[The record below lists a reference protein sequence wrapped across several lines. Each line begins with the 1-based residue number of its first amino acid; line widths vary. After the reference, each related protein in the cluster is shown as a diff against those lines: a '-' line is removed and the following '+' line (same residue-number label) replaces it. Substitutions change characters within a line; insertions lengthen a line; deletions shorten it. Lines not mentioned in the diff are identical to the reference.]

1 MELLARQ
8 GGGKPVNDHEN
19 QAPIYFKSLELENV
33 RCFAQPQR
41 LDLSNEHG
49 NPVQWVLILGDNG
62 VGKTTLLQCLA
73 WMRPVPSIVKTED
86 DVGRDIFSAEPAL
99 NNEENETWESLIRVG
114 AEVTVNLKAT
124 LSVGQSLGNRGVNST
139 NKTVTTAATMTGM
152 NGQLQDIISPKQ
164 DIPNT
169 LQEASLPNLAIFA
182 YGAARRSGTL
192 KVDRGARS
200 DALASLFW
208 ASTELYDAED
218 ILLKLDHRAAK
229 PGKQQVIDR
238 KRLDRVKE
246 ILATI
251 LPDIEHEDN
260 IKILGPAIFS
270 PSSEPDGV
278 RFQTPYGLVPLSALS
293 LGYQTTL
300 TWVVDLALRLF
311 EHYSESPDPLSEP
324 GIVLIDN
331 IDLHLHPRWQQ
342 RVMENLSN
350 CFRAIQ
356 FVATAHSPLIVQAAE
371 DAVIAVLRKENEQ
384 VGGSQNP
391 LQGVEGLCKP
401 LNLHEPERLWRGRRA
416 ILRTSQVIIE
426 RHSESVN
433 TWRADQILASDLFDI
448 PTRSK
453 AVEKLARERDEL
465 LDKLDRTQAE
475 EDRLNKLTQKLDSL
489 RTAEDPEDHAA
500 MELIRSVAASLK
512 EDGSDRS

>member
-1 MELLARQ
+1 M
-8 GGGKPVNDHEN
+8 NDHEN

-33 RCFAQPQR
+33 RCFAQCQR
-41 LDLSNEHG
+41 LDLSDEHG

-73 WMRPVPSIVKTED
+73 WMRPVPSMEIVDPEYG
-86 DVGRDIFSAEPAL
+86 VGRELFSTEPAL
-99 NNEENETWESLIRVG
+99 NNEENKTWDSLIRIG
-114 AEVTVNLKAT
+114 TEVTVNLKAT
-124 LSVGQSLGNRGVNST
+124 LSVGQSLGNGGVDST
-139 NKTVTTAATMTGM
+139 NETITTEATMRGM
-152 NGQLQDIISPKQ
+152 NGRLQDSSPRKHG
-164 DIPNT
+164 IPST
-169 LQEASLPNLAIFA
+169 LQEAALPDLAIFA

-229 PGKQQVIDR
+229 PGEQQDIM
-238 KRLDRVKE
+238 RLDRVKK

-251 LPDIEHEDN
+251 LPDIEHEEN
-260 IKILGPAIFS
+260 IRILGPAIFS

-278 RFQTPYGLVPLSALS
+278 RFRTPYGLVPLSALS

-311 EHYSESPDPLSEP
+311 EHYAESLDPLSEP

-331 IDLHLHPRWQQ
+331 IDLHLHPRWQR

-350 CFRAIQ
+350 CFPAIQ

-384 VGGSQNP
+384 V
-391 LQGVEGLCKP
+391 L
-401 LNLHEPERLWRGRRA
+401 
-416 ILRTSQVIIE
+416 IE
-426 RHSESVN
+426 MHSESVN
-433 TWRADQILASDLFDI
+433 AWRADQILASDLFDI

-453 AVEKLARERDEL
+453 AVEKLTRERDEL
-465 LDKLDRTQAE
+465 LEKLDRTQAE
-475 EDRLNKLTQKLDSL
+475 EDRLNELTQKLDSL
-489 RTAEDPEDHAA
+489 PTAEDPEDQAA
-500 MELIRSVAASLK
+500 MDLIRRVAASLQ
-512 EDGSDRS
+512 EGGSDRS

>member
-1 MELLARQ
+1 MGLLVAHQ
-8 GGGKPVNDHEN
+8 GRGEPVNDHKN

-41 LDLSNEHG
+41 LDLSDQHG
-49 NPVQWVLILGDNG
+49 NPVRWVLILGDNG
-62 VGKTTLLQCLA
+62 VGKTTLLECLA
-73 WMRPVPSIVKTED
+73 WMRPVPSPVPSTVETECN
-86 DVGRDIFSAEPAL
+86 VGRGIFSVEPAL
-99 NNEENETWESLIRVG
+99 NNEENEIWESLIRVG
-114 AEVTVNLKAT
+114 DKVTVKLKAT
-124 LSVGQSLGNRGVNST
+124 LSVGQSLGNGGVDST
-139 NKTVTTAATMTGM
+139 NETITTAATMTGM
-152 NGQLQDIISPKQ
+152 NGRLQDSSPQKH
-164 DIPNT
+164 DIPST
-169 LQEASLPNLAIFA
+169 LQEAALPDLAIFA

-192 KVDRGARS
+192 KVDKGARS

-218 ILLKLDHRAAK
+218 ILLKLDHRAEK
-229 PGKQQVIDR
+229 FGEQSIDW

-251 LPDIEHEDN
+251 LPDIEHEKN
-260 IKILGPAIFS
+260 IEILGPAIFS

-278 RFQTPYGLVPLSALS
+278 RFRTPYGLVPLSALS

-311 EHYSESPDPLSEP
+311 EHYPESPDPLSEP

-331 IDLHLHPRWQQ
+331 IDLHLHPRWQR

-384 VGGSQNP
+384 V
-391 LQGVEGLCKP
+391 L
-401 LNLHEPERLWRGRRA
+401 
-416 ILRTSQVIIE
+416 IE
-426 RHSESVN
+426 MHSESVN
-433 TWRADQILASDLFDI
+433 AWRADQILASDLFDI
-448 PTRSK
+448 PTRSRT
-453 AVEKLARERDEL
+453 VRKLSKERDEL
-465 LDKLDRTQAE
+465 LEKSDRTQAE

-489 RTAEDPEDHAA
+489 RTAEDPEDQAA
-500 MELIRSVAASLK
+500 MDLIRRVAASLK

>member
-1 MELLARQ
+1 MELLLARQ
-8 GGGKPVNDHEN
+8 GGGEPVNDHKN

-33 RCFAQPQR
+33 RCFAQRQR
-41 LDLSNEHG
+41 LDLSDEHG

-73 WMRPVPSIVKTED
+73 WMRPVPSPVPSTVETEYN
-86 DVGRDIFSAEPAL
+86 VGREIFSVEPAL

-124 LSVGQSLGNRGVNST
+124 LSVGQSLGNGEAEST
-139 NKTVTTAATMTGM
+139 NETITTAATMKGM
-152 NGQLQDIISPKQ
+152 KGRLQDSTPRKH
-164 DIPNT
+164 DI
-169 LQEASLPNLAIFA
+169 AFLPDLAIFA

-229 PGKQQVIDR
+229 PGKQQSIDR
-238 KRLDRVKE
+238 KRLNRVKK

-251 LPDIEHEDN
+251 LPDIKHEDN

-278 RFQTPYGLVPLSALS
+278 RFRTPYGLVPLSALS

-311 EHYSESPDPLSEP
+311 EHYPESPNPLSEP

-331 IDLHLHPRWQQ
+331 IDLHLHPRWQR

-350 CFRAIQ
+350 CFPAIQ

-384 VGGSQNP
+384 V
-391 LQGVEGLCKP
+391 L
-401 LNLHEPERLWRGRRA
+401 
-416 ILRTSQVIIE
+416 IE
-426 RHSESVN
+426 MHSESVN
-433 TWRADQILASDLFDI
+433 AWRADQILASDLFDI
-448 PTRSK
+448 PTRSRT
-453 AVEKLARERDEL
+453 VRKLSRERDEL
-465 LDKLDRTQAE
+465 LEKSNRTRAE

-489 RTAEDPEDHAA
+489 RTAEDPEDQAA
-500 MELIRSVAASLK
+500 MDLIRRVAASLK

>member
-1 MELLARQ
+1 MELLQAHQ
-8 GGGKPVNDHEN
+8 GRGEPVNDHKN

-41 LDLSNEHG
+41 LDLSDEDG
-49 NPVQWVLILGDNG
+49 NPVRWVLILGENG
-62 VGKTTLLQCLA
+62 VGKTTLLECLA
-73 WMRPVPSIVKTED
+73 WMRPVLSIVETED
-86 DVGRDIFSAEPAL
+86 DVGREIFSAEPAL
-99 NNEENETWESLIRVG
+99 NNEENETWDSLIRVG

-124 LSVGQSLGNRGVNST
+124 LSVGQSLGNGGVDST
-139 NKTVTTAATMTGM
+139 NETITTEATMRGM
-152 NGQLQDIISPKQ
+152 NGRLQDSSPRKH
-164 DIPNT
+164 DIPST
-169 LQEASLPNLAIFA
+169 LQEAFLPDLAIFA

-208 ASTELYDAED
+208 DSTELYDAED
-218 ILLKLDHRAAK
+218 ILLKLDHRAEK
-229 PGKQQVIDR
+229 PGKQQSIDR
-238 KRLDRVKE
+238 KRRDRVKK

-260 IKILGPAIFS
+260 IKIHGPAIFS

-293 LGYQTTL
+293 LGYRTTL

-311 EHYSESPDPLSEP
+311 EHYPESLDPLSEP

-331 IDLHLHPRWQQ
+331 IDLHLHPSWQR

-350 CFRAIQ
+350 FFRAIQ

-384 VGGSQNP
+384 V
-391 LQGVEGLCKP
+391 L
-401 LNLHEPERLWRGRRA
+401 
-416 ILRTSQVIIE
+416 IE
-426 RHSESVN
+426 MHSESVN
-433 TWRADQILASDLFDI
+433 AWRADQILASDLFDI

-453 AVEKLARERDEL
+453 AVEKLTRERDEL
-465 LDKLDRTQAE
+465 LEKLDRTQAE
-475 EDRLNKLTQKLDSL
+475 EDRLNELTQKLDSL
-489 RTAEDPEDHAA
+489 PTAEDPEDQAA
-500 MELIRSVAASLK
+500 MELIRRVAASLK

>member
-1 MELLARQ
+1 MELLQAHQ
-8 GGGKPVNDHEN
+8 WGGEPVSDHKN

-41 LDLSNEHG
+41 LDLSDEHG
-49 NPVQWVLILGDNG
+49 NPVRWVLILGDNG
-62 VGKTTLLQCLA
+62 VGKTTLLECLA
-73 WMRPVPSIVKTED
+73 WMRPVLSMETVDPELGI
-86 DVGRDIFSAEPAL
+86 GRELFRTEPAL
-99 NNEENETWESLIRVG
+99 NNEENKTWDSLIRIG

-124 LSVGQSLGNRGVNST
+124 LSVGQSLGNGGVDST
-139 NKTVTTAATMTGM
+139 NETITTEATMRGM
-152 NGQLQDIISPKQ
+152 NGRLQDSSPQKH
-164 DIPNT
+164 DIPST
-169 LQEASLPNLAIFA
+169 LQEAALPDLAIFA

-218 ILLKLDHRAAK
+218 ILLKLDHRAVK
-229 PGKQQVIDR
+229 PGEQQDIMR
-238 KRLDRVKE
+238 RDRVKK

-251 LPDIEHEDN
+251 LPDIEHEEN
-260 IKILGPAIFS
+260 IRILGPAIFS

-278 RFQTPYGLVPLSALS
+278 QFQTPYGLVPLSALS

-311 EHYSESPDPLSEP
+311 EHYPESPDPLSEP

-331 IDLHLHPRWQQ
+331 IDLHLHPRWQR

-384 VGGSQNP
+384 V
-391 LQGVEGLCKP
+391 L
-401 LNLHEPERLWRGRRA
+401 
-416 ILRTSQVIIE
+416 IE
-426 RHSESVN
+426 MHSESVN
-433 TWRADQILASDLFDI
+433 AWRADQILASDLFDI

-453 AVEKLARERDEL
+453 AVEKLTRERDEL
-465 LDKLDRTQAE
+465 LEKLDRTQAE
-475 EDRLNKLTQKLDSL
+475 EDRLNELTQSLDSL
-489 RTAEDPEDHAA
+489 RTAEDPEDQAA
-500 MELIRSVAASLK
+500 MDLIRRVAASLK
-512 EDGSDRS
+512 EGGSDRS